1 MTDNINGVLVVV
13 EVEDNQPIDL
23 GLEMLAL
30 ARRLTD
36 SMGGSVTA
44 VAFGSGLETIGEML
58 IPYGADRVLINDN
71 QIFANFHAEAWLPD
85 LAKIVDEVAPTI
97 VLIGHSE
104 SGTDLAPRLAFRL
117 DVDVATGCESI
128 DILNGRPHMTRSCF
142 GGLAREVV
150 TFSKSPAVATIRSK
164 SQQSLT
170 PTTERSGGVEN
181 VSSVLDVNSIRTRV
195 VSREQEE
202 VIGGVKMENA
212 KIVIGGGVGL
222 GGPEG
227 FKTLNEIAELV
238 DGAVGASRAAC
249 DLDWCPRSYQ
259 IGLSGRTVA
268 PELYLAV
275 GISGASHH
283 MAGCGNSKTIVS
295 INSDPKAEIFK
306 SSRFGIVGNSQEI
319 MPALAEEIRKLKA

>member
-1 MTDNINGVLVVV
+1 MTDNNNGVLVVV
-13 EVEDNQPIDL
+13 EVLESQPIDL

-36 SMGGSVTA
+36 SMGGIVTA
-44 VAFGSGLETIGEML
+44 VAFGTGLETTGETL
-58 IPYGADRVLINDN
+58 IAHGADQVLINDN
-71 QIFANFHAEAWLPD
+71 AIFTNFHAEAWLPD
-85 LAKIVDEVAPTI
+85 LSKMIAEVAPAL

-104 SGTDLAPRLAFRL
+104 TGTDLAPRLAFRL

-128 DILNGRPHMTRSCF
+128 EIMNGRPHMTRSCF

-150 TFSKSPAVATIRSK
+150 TFTKTPAVATVRSK
-164 SQQSLT
+164 SQQAL
-170 PTTERSGGVEN
+170 PPMMERAGEIKHVDSILDEN
-181 VSSVLDVNSIRTRV
+181 SMRTRV
-195 VSREQEE
+195 VNREREK
-202 VIGGVKMENA
+202 VDGVKMESA
-212 KIVIGGGVGL
+212 KIVIGGGLGL

-268 PELYLAV
+268 PELYIAV

-295 INSDPKAEIFK
+295 INSDPNAEIFK
-306 SSRFGIVGNSQEI
+306 SSRFGIVGNSKEI

>member
-1 MTDNINGVLVVV
+1 MTDNNNGVLVVV
-13 EVEDNQPIDL
+13 EMVESQPIDL

-36 SMGGSVTA
+36 SMGGTVTA
-44 VAFGSGLETIGEML
+44 VAFGTGLETAGEIL
-58 IPYGADRVLINDN
+58 TAYGADQVLINDN
-71 QIFANFHAEAWLPD
+71 AIFANFHAEAWLPD
-85 LAKIVDEVAPTI
+85 LSKIVAEVAPAI
-97 VLIGHSE
+97 VLIGHSL

-128 DILNGRPHMTRSCF
+128 DIINGRPHMTRSCF

-150 TFSKSPAVATIRSK
+150 TFNKTPAVATIRSK
-164 SQQSLT
+164 TQQALT
-170 PTTERSGGVEN
+170 PMMERAGEVKHVTSI
-181 VSSVLDVNSIRTRV
+181 LDVNSIRSRV
-195 VSREQEE
+195 VNREREKA
-202 VIGGVKMENA
+202 VGVKLESA
-212 KIVIGGGVGL
+212 KIVIGGGLGL

-227 FKTLNEIAELV
+227 FNTLNEIAELV

-259 IGLSGRTVA
+259 IGLTGRTVA

-295 INSDPKAEIFK
+295 INSDPDAAIFK

-319 MPALAEEIRKLKA
+319 MPALVEEIRKMKA

>member
-1 MTDNINGVLVVV
+1 MTDNNNGVLVVV
-13 EVEDNQPIDL
+13 EVENNQPIDL

-36 SMGGSVTA
+36 VMGGSVTA
-44 VAFGSGLETIGEML
+44 VAFGTGLETIGEML
-58 IPYGADRVLINDN
+58 IAYGADRVLINDN

-85 LAKIVDEVAPTI
+85 LAKIVAEVTPTI

-181 VSSVLDVNSIRTRV
+181 VISILDVNSIRTRV

-202 VIGGVKMENA
+202 VVGGVKMENA

-295 INSDPKAEIFK
+295 INADPKAEIFK

>member
-1 MTDNINGVLVVV
+1 MTDNNNGVLVVV
-13 EVEDNQPIDL
+13 EVLESQPIDL

-36 SMGGSVTA
+36 SMGGIVTA
-44 VAFGSGLETIGEML
+44 VAFGTGLETTGETL
-58 IPYGADRVLINDN
+58 IAHGADQVLINDN
-71 QIFANFHAEAWLPD
+71 AIFANFHAEAWLPD
-85 LAKIVDEVAPTI
+85 LSKMIAEVAPAL

-104 SGTDLAPRLAFRL
+104 TGTDLAPRLAFRL

-128 DILNGRPHMTRSCF
+128 EIMNGRPHMTRSCF

-150 TFSKSPAVATIRSK
+150 TFTKTPALATVRSK
-164 SQQSLT
+164 SQQAL
-170 PTTERSGGVEN
+170 PPMMERAGEIKHVDSILDEN
-181 VSSVLDVNSIRTRV
+181 SMRTRV
-195 VSREQEE
+195 VNREREK
-202 VIGGVKMENA
+202 VDGVKMESA
-212 KIVIGGGVGL
+212 KIVIGGGLGL

-268 PELYLAV
+268 PELYIAV

-295 INSDPKAEIFK
+295 VNSDPNAEIFK

>member
-1 MTDNINGVLVVV
+1 MTDNNNGVLVVV
-13 EVEDNQPIDL
+13 EVLESLPIDL

-36 SMGGSVTA
+36 STGGIVTA
-44 VAFGSGLETIGEML
+44 VAFGSGLENTGDIL
-58 IPYGADRVLINDN
+58 IAHGADQVLINDN
-71 QIFANFHAEAWLPD
+71 AIFANFHAEAWLPD
-85 LAKIVDEVAPTI
+85 LSKIIAEVAPDI

-128 DILNGRPHMTRSCF
+128 EITNGQPHMTRSCF

-150 TFSKSPAVATIRSK
+150 TFTKKPALATIRSK
-164 SQQSLT
+164 TQQALE
-170 PTTERSGGVEN
+170 PMVERAGEVKHVNSI
-181 VSSVLDVNSIRTRV
+181 LDENSIRTRV
-195 VSREQEE
+195 ISRETEKAD
-202 VIGGVKMENA
+202 GARMESA
-212 KIVIGGGVGL
+212 KIVIGGGLGL

-295 INSDPKAEIFK
+295 VNSDPKAEIFK
-306 SSRFGIVGNSQEI
+306 SSRFGIVGNSKEI

>member
-1 MTDNINGVLVVV
+1 MTDNNNGVLVVV
-13 EVEDNQPIDL
+13 EVEDSQPIDL

-30 ARRLTD
+30 ARRLTE

-44 VAFGSGLETIGEML
+44 VAFGTGLETIGEML
-58 IPYGADRVLINDN
+58 VAYGADQVLLNDN

-85 LAKIVDEVAPTI
+85 LTKIVAEVAPAL
-97 VLIGHSE
+97 VLIGHSD

-128 DILNGRPHMTRSCF
+128 DILSGQPHMTRSCF

-150 TFSKSPAVATIRSK
+150 TFSKTPALATIRSK
-164 SQQSLT
+164 SQQALT
-170 PTTERSGGVEN
+170 PSTERPGEVKN
-181 VSSVLDVNSIRTRV
+181 VSSILDVNSIRTRV
-195 VSREQEE
+195 VSREREKA
-202 VIGGVKMENA
+202 VGGVKMENA

-238 DGAVGASRAAC
+238 GGAVGASRAAC

-295 INSDPKAEIFK
+295 VNSDPKAEIFK

-319 MPALAEEIRKLKA
+319 MPALAEEIRKIKA

>member
-1 MTDNINGVLVVV
+1 MTDNNNGVLVVV
-13 EVEDNQPIDL
+13 EVEGSQPTDL
-23 GLEMLAL
+23 ALEMLAL
-30 ARRLTD
+30 ARQLTD
-36 SMGGSVTA
+36 SIGGRVTA
-44 VAFGSGLETIGEML
+44 VAFGAGLETTGEIL
-58 IPYGADRVLINDN
+58 TAYGADQVLLNDSE
-71 QIFANFHAEAWLPD
+71 IFANFHAEAWLPD
-85 LAKIVDEVAPTI
+85 LSKIVKDTVPAV
-97 VLIGHSE
+97 VLFGHSE
-104 SGTDLAPRLAFRL
+104 AGSDLAPRLAFRL

-128 DILNGRPHMTRSCF
+128 DIINGRPHMTRGCF

-150 TFSKSPAVATIRSK
+150 TFTKTPAVATIRSK
-164 SQQSLT
+164 SQEALA
-170 PTTERSGGVEN
+170 PVMERAGEIKN
-181 VSSVLDVNSIRTRV
+181 VSSILDVNSIRTRV
-195 VSREQEE
+195 VNREQEKA
-202 VIGGVKMENA
+202 VGGVKMESA
-212 KIVIGGGVGL
+212 KVVIGGGLGL

-306 SSRFGIVGNSQEI
+306 SSRYGIIGNSQEI

>member
-1 MTDNINGVLVVV
+1 MTDNNNGVLVVV
-13 EVEDNQPIDL
+13 EMVESQPIDL

-36 SMGGSVTA
+36 SMGGTVTA
-44 VAFGSGLETIGEML
+44 VAFGTGLETAGEIL
-58 IPYGADRVLINDN
+58 TAYGADQVLINDN
-71 QIFANFHAEAWLPD
+71 AIFANFHAEAWLPD
-85 LAKIVDEVAPTI
+85 LSKIVAEVAPAI
-97 VLIGHSE
+97 VLIGHSL

-128 DILNGRPHMTRSCF
+128 DIINGRPHMTRSCF

-150 TFSKSPAVATIRSK
+150 TFNKTPAVATVRSK
-164 SQQSLT
+164 TQQALT
-170 PTTERSGGVEN
+170 PMMERAGEVKHVTSI
-181 VSSVLDVNSIRTRV
+181 LDVNSIRSRV
-195 VSREQEE
+195 VNREREKA
-202 VIGGVKMENA
+202 VGVKLESA
-212 KIVIGGGVGL
+212 KIVIGGGLGL

-227 FKTLNEIAELV
+227 FNTLNEIAELV

-259 IGLSGRTVA
+259 IGLTGRTVA

-295 INSDPKAEIFK
+295 INSDPDAAIFK

-319 MPALAEEIRKLKA
+319 MPALVEEIRKMKA

>member
-1 MTDNINGVLVVV
+1 MTDNNNGVLVVV
-13 EVEDNQPIDL
+13 EALESQPIDL

-36 SMGGSVTA
+36 SMGGIVTA
-44 VAFGSGLETIGEML
+44 VAFGTGLETTGETL
-58 IPYGADRVLINDN
+58 IAHGADQVLINDN
-71 QIFANFHAEAWLPD
+71 AIFANFHAEAWLPD
-85 LAKIVDEVAPTI
+85 LSKMIAEVAPAI

-104 SGTDLAPRLAFRL
+104 TGTDLAPRLAFRL

-128 DILNGRPHMTRSCF
+128 EIMNGRPHMTRSCF

-150 TFSKSPAVATIRSK
+150 TFTKTPALATVRSK
-164 SQQSLT
+164 SQQAL
-170 PTTERSGGVEN
+170 PPMMERAGEIKHVDSILDEN
-181 VSSVLDVNSIRTRV
+181 SMRTRV
-195 VSREQEE
+195 VNREREK
-202 VIGGVKMENA
+202 VDGVKMESA
-212 KIVIGGGVGL
+212 KIVIGGGLGL

-268 PELYLAV
+268 PELYIAV

-295 INSDPKAEIFK
+295 VNSDPNAEIFK

-319 MPALAEEIRKLKA
+319 MPALVEEIRKLKA

>member
-1 MTDNINGVLVVV
+1 MTDNNNGVLVVV
-13 EVEDNQPIDL
+13 EVSESQPIDL

-30 ARRLTD
+30 ARYLTD
-36 SMGGSVTA
+36 SMGGIVTA
-44 VAFGSGLETIGEML
+44 VAFGTGLETTGETL
-58 IPYGADRVLINDN
+58 IAHGADQVLINDN
-71 QIFANFHAEAWLPD
+71 SIFANFHAEVWLPD
-85 LAKIVDEVAPTI
+85 LSKIIAEVAPAI

-128 DILNGRPHMTRSCF
+128 EVMNGQPHMTRSCF

-150 TFSKSPAVATIRSK
+150 TFTKTPALATVRSK
-164 SQQSLT
+164 SQQAL
-170 PTTERSGGVEN
+170 PPMMERAGEIKHVNSI
-181 VSSVLDVNSIRTRV
+181 LDENSIRTRV
-195 VSREQEE
+195 VNRETEKAD
-202 VIGGVKMENA
+202 GVKMESA
-212 KIVIGGGVGL
+212 KIVIGGGLGL

-268 PELYLAV
+268 PELYIAV

-295 INSDPKAEIFK
+295 VNSDPNAEIFK

>member
-1 MTDNINGVLVVV
+1 MTDNNNGVLVVV
-13 EVEDNQPIDL
+13 EVLESQPIDL

-36 SMGGSVTA
+36 SMGGIVTA
-44 VAFGSGLETIGEML
+44 VAFGTGLETTGETL
-58 IPYGADRVLINDN
+58 IAHGADQVLINDN
-71 QIFANFHAEAWLPD
+71 AIFANFHAEAWLPD
-85 LAKIVDEVAPTI
+85 LSKMIAEVAPAI

-104 SGTDLAPRLAFRL
+104 TGTDLAPRLAFRL

-128 DILNGRPHMTRSCF
+128 EIMNGRPHMTRSCF

-150 TFSKSPAVATIRSK
+150 TFTKTPALATVRSK
-164 SQQSLT
+164 SQQAL
-170 PTTERSGGVEN
+170 PPMMERAGEIKHVDSILEEN
-181 VSSVLDVNSIRTRV
+181 SMRTRV
-195 VSREQEE
+195 VNREREK
-202 VIGGVKMENA
+202 VDGVKMESA
-212 KIVIGGGVGL
+212 KIVIGGGLGL

-268 PELYLAV
+268 PELYIAV

-295 INSDPKAEIFK
+295 INSDPNAEIFK
-306 SSRFGIVGNSQEI
+306 SSRFGIVGNSKEI

>member
-1 MTDNINGVLVVV
+1 MTDNNNGVLVVV
-13 EVEDNQPIDL
+13 EVLESQPIDL

-36 SMGGSVTA
+36 SMGGIVTA
-44 VAFGSGLETIGEML
+44 VAFGTGLETTGETL
-58 IPYGADRVLINDN
+58 IAHGADQVLINDN
-71 QIFANFHAEAWLPD
+71 AIFANFHAEAWLPD
-85 LAKIVDEVAPTI
+85 LSKMIAEVAPAI

-104 SGTDLAPRLAFRL
+104 TGTDLAPRLAFRL

-128 DILNGRPHMTRSCF
+128 EIMNGRPHMTRSCF

-150 TFSKSPAVATIRSK
+150 TFTKTPALATVRSK
-164 SQQSLT
+164 SQQAL
-170 PTTERSGGVEN
+170 PPMMERAGEIKHVDSILDEN
-181 VSSVLDVNSIRTRV
+181 SMRTRV
-195 VSREQEE
+195 VNREREK
-202 VIGGVKMENA
+202 VDGVKMESA
-212 KIVIGGGVGL
+212 KIVIGGGLGL

-268 PELYLAV
+268 PELYIAV

-295 INSDPKAEIFK
+295 VNSDPNAEIFK

>member
-1 MTDNINGVLVVV
+1 MTDNNNGVLVVV
-13 EVEDNQPIDL
+13 EVLESQPIDL

-30 ARRLTD
+30 ARHLTD
-36 SMGGSVTA
+36 SMGGIVTA
-44 VAFGSGLETIGEML
+44 VAFGDGLETTGETL
-58 IPYGADRVLINDN
+58 IAHGADQVLINDN
-71 QIFANFHAEAWLPD
+71 AIFANFHAEAWLPD
-85 LAKIVDEVAPTI
+85 LSKMIAEVAPAI

-104 SGTDLAPRLAFRL
+104 TGTDLAPRLAFRL

-128 DILNGRPHMTRSCF
+128 EIMNGRPHMTRSCF

-150 TFSKSPAVATIRSK
+150 TFTKTPALATVRSK
-164 SQQSLT
+164 SQQAL
-170 PTTERSGGVEN
+170 PPMMERAGEIKHVDSILDEN
-181 VSSVLDVNSIRTRV
+181 SMRTRV
-195 VSREQEE
+195 VNREREK
-202 VIGGVKMENA
+202 VDGVKMESA
-212 KIVIGGGVGL
+212 KIVIGGGLGL

-268 PELYLAV
+268 PELYIAV

-295 INSDPKAEIFK
+295 INSDPNAEIFK
-306 SSRFGIVGNSQEI
+306 SSRFGIVGNSKEI

>member
-1 MTDNINGVLVVV
+1 MTDNNNGVLVVV
-13 EVEDNQPIDL
+13 EVLESQPIDL

-36 SMGGSVTA
+36 SMGGIVTA
-44 VAFGSGLETIGEML
+44 VAFGTGLETTGETL
-58 IPYGADRVLINDN
+58 IAHGADQVLINDN
-71 QIFANFHAEAWLPD
+71 AIFANFHAEAWLPD
-85 LAKIVDEVAPTI
+85 LSKMIAEVAPAL

-104 SGTDLAPRLAFRL
+104 TGTDLAPRLAFRL

-128 DILNGRPHMTRSCF
+128 EIMNGRPHMTRSCF

-150 TFSKSPAVATIRSK
+150 TFTKTPALATVRSK
-164 SQQSLT
+164 SQQAL
-170 PTTERSGGVEN
+170 PPMMERAGEIKHVDSILDEN
-181 VSSVLDVNSIRTRV
+181 SMRTRV
-195 VSREQEE
+195 VNREREK
-202 VIGGVKMENA
+202 VDGVKMESA
-212 KIVIGGGVGL
+212 KIVIGGGLGL

-268 PELYLAV
+268 PELYIAV

-295 INSDPKAEIFK
+295 VNSDPNAEIFK
-306 SSRFGIVGNSQEI
+306 SSRFGIVGNSKEI

>member
-1 MTDNINGVLVVV
+1 MTDSNNGVLVVV
-13 EVEDNQPIDL
+13 EVVESQPVDL

-30 ARRLTD
+30 ARQLTD
-36 SMGGSVTA
+36 SLGGAVTA
-44 VAFGSGLETIGEML
+44 VAFGAGMENAGELL
-58 IPYGADRVLINDN
+58 IAHGADQVFINDN
-71 QIFANFHAEAWLPD
+71 VIFANFHSEAWLPD
-85 LAKIVDEVAPTI
+85 LSKIISEVAPDI

-104 SGTDLAPRLAFRL
+104 PGTDLAPRLAFRL

-128 DILNGRPHMTRSCF
+128 EIINGRPHMTRSCF

-150 TFSKSPAVATIRSK
+150 TFTKTPALATIRSK
-164 SQQSLT
+164 THQALE
-170 PTTERSGGVEN
+170 PVMERAGEVKDVISILDE
-181 VSSVLDVNSIRTRV
+181 SSMRTRV
-195 VSREQEE
+195 VSRETEKAD
-202 VIGGVKMENA
+202 GAKMESA
-212 KIVIGGGVGL
+212 KIVIGGGLGL

-227 FKTLNEIAELV
+227 FKTLNEIAEMV

-268 PELYLAV
+268 PELYIAV

-295 INSDPKAEIFK
+295 VNSDPNAEIFK
-306 SSRFGIVGNSQEI
+306 SSRFGIVGKSQEI

>member
-1 MTDNINGVLVVV
+1 MTENNNGVLVVV
-13 EVEDNQPIDL
+13 EVVGSQPIDL

-36 SMGGSVTA
+36 SMGGTVTA
-44 VAFGSGLETIGEML
+44 VAFGTGLETTGGIL
-58 IPYGADRVLINDN
+58 TAYGADQVLINDN
-71 QIFANFHAEAWLPD
+71 AIFANFHAEAWLPD
-85 LAKIVDEVAPTI
+85 LSKIIAEVAPAI

-104 SGTDLAPRLAFRL
+104 TGTDLAPRLAFRL

-128 DILNGRPHMTRSCF
+128 DIINGRPHMTRGCF

-150 TFSKSPAVATIRSK
+150 TFTKTPALATIRSK
-164 SQQSLT
+164 TQEALS
-170 PTTERSGGVEN
+170 PMMERAGEVKQ
-181 VSSVLDVNSIRTRV
+181 VSSILDVNSIRTRV
-195 VSREQEE
+195 VNREREKAD
-202 VIGGVKMENA
+202 GGVKMESA
-212 KIVIGGGVGL
+212 KIVIGGGLGL

-295 INSDPKAEIFK
+295 VNSDPNAEIFK

-319 MPALAEEIRKLKA
+319 MPALVEEIRKLKA

>member
-1 MTDNINGVLVVV
+1 MTESNNGVLVVV
-13 EVEDNQPIDL
+13 EMVESQPIDL

-36 SMGGSVTA
+36 SMGGTVTA
-44 VAFGSGLETIGEML
+44 VAFGTGLETTGEML
-58 IPYGADRVLINDN
+58 TAYGADQVLINDN
-71 QIFANFHAEAWLPD
+71 SIFANFHAEAWLPD
-85 LAKIVDEVAPTI
+85 LSKIVAEVAPAL
-97 VLIGHSE
+97 VLIGHSL
-104 SGTDLAPRLAFRL
+104 SGTDLAPRLAYRL

-128 DILNGRPHMTRSCF
+128 DIVNGRPHMTRSCF

-150 TFSKSPAVATIRSK
+150 TFNKTPAVATIRSK
-164 SQQSLT
+164 TQEPLT
-170 PTTERSGGVEN
+170 PMMERVGEVKH
-181 VSSVLDVNSIRTRV
+181 VSSILDVNSIRTRV
-195 VSREQEE
+195 VNREREKA
-202 VIGGVKMENA
+202 VGVKLESA
-212 KIVIGGGVGL
+212 KIVIGGGLGL

-227 FKTLNEIAELV
+227 FNTLNEIAELV

-259 IGLSGRTVA
+259 IGLTGRTVA

-295 INSDPKAEIFK
+295 INSDPDAAIFK

-319 MPALAEEIRKLKA
+319 MPALVEEIRKLKA

>member
-1 MTDNINGVLVVV
+1 MTDNNNGVLVVV
-13 EVEDNQPIDL
+13 EVLENQPIDL

-36 SMGGSVTA
+36 SMGGIVTA
-44 VAFGSGLETIGEML
+44 VAFGTGLETTGETL
-58 IPYGADRVLINDN
+58 IAHGADQVLINDN
-71 QIFANFHAEAWLPD
+71 AIFANFHAEAWLPD
-85 LAKIVDEVAPTI
+85 LSKMIAEVAPAL

-104 SGTDLAPRLAFRL
+104 TGTDLAPRLAFRL
-117 DVDVATGCESI
+117 DVDVATSCESI
-128 DILNGRPHMTRSCF
+128 EIINGRPHMTRSCF

-150 TFSKSPAVATIRSK
+150 TFTKTPALATVRSK
-164 SQQSLT
+164 SQQAL
-170 PTTERSGGVEN
+170 PPMMERAGEIKHVDSILDEN
-181 VSSVLDVNSIRTRV
+181 SMRTRV
-195 VSREQEE
+195 VNREREK
-202 VIGGVKMENA
+202 VDGVKMESA
-212 KIVIGGGVGL
+212 KIVIGGGLGL

-268 PELYLAV
+268 PELYIAV

-295 INSDPKAEIFK
+295 INSDPNAEIFK
-306 SSRFGIVGNSQEI
+306 SSRFGIVGNSKEI
-319 MPALAEEIRKLKA
+319 MPALAEEIRKLKG

>member
-1 MTDNINGVLVVV
+1 MTYGNNGVLVVI
-13 EVEDNQPIDL
+13 EVAESKPVDL
-23 GLEMLAL
+23 GLETLAL
-30 ARRLTD
+30 ARQLAD
-36 SMGGSVTA
+36 NLGGDVTA
-44 VAFGSGLETIGEML
+44 VAFGAGLENIGEKL
-58 IPYGADRVLINDN
+58 IAHGADQVLVNDN
-71 QIFANFHAEAWLPD
+71 AIFDNFHAEAWLPD
-85 LAKIVDEVAPTI
+85 LTKIISEVAPDV

-104 SGTDLAPRLAFRL
+104 PGTDLAPRLAFRL

-128 DILNGRPHMTRSCF
+128 EIIDGQPNMTRSCF
-142 GGLAREVV
+142 GGLAREVI
-150 TFSKSPAVATIRSK
+150 TFSKKPVLATIRSK
-164 SQQSLT
+164 TQQALE
-170 PTTERSGGVEN
+170 PMVERVGEIQIVN
-181 VSSVLDVNSIRTRV
+181 SVLDENSIRTRL
-195 VSREQEE
+195 VSREKEKAD
-202 VIGGVKMENA
+202 GAKMESA
-212 KIVIGGGVGL
+212 KIVIGGGLGL

-227 FKTLNEIAELV
+227 FKMLNEIAELV

-295 INSDPKAEIFK
+295 VNTDPKAEIFK

>member
-1 MTDNINGVLVVV
+1 MTDNNNGVLVVV

-44 VAFGSGLETIGEML
+44 VAFGTGLETIGEML
-58 IPYGADRVLINDN
+58 IAYGADRVLINDN

-97 VLIGHSE
+97 VLIGHSD

-150 TFSKSPAVATIRSK
+150 TFSKLPAVATIRSK
-164 SQQSLT
+164 SQQSLI
-170 PTTERSGGVEN
+170 PTTERSGRVEN
-181 VSSVLDVNSIRTRV
+181 VISILDVNSIRTRV

-202 VIGGVKMENA
+202 AIGGVKMENA

-249 DLDWCPRSYQ
+249 DLDWCHALTRLVCPGAQWHLNYTLRSGSPVLVTTWQ
-259 IGLSGRTVA
+259 AVA
-268 PELYLAV
+268 TLRPLFQSILIQKQKFLNHLASV
-275 GISGASHH
+275 
-283 MAGCGNSKTIVS
+283 
-295 INSDPKAEIFK
+295 
-306 SSRFGIVGNSQEI
+306 
-319 MPALAEEIRKLKA
+319 

>member
-1 MTDNINGVLVVV
+1 MIDNNNGVLVVV
-13 EVEDNQPIDL
+13 EMAGNQPVDL

-36 SMGGSVTA
+36 SVGGTVTA
-44 VAFGSGLETIGEML
+44 VAFGDGLENTGETL
-58 IPYGADRVLINDN
+58 TSYGADQVLINDN
-71 QIFANFHAEAWLPD
+71 TAFANFHAEAWLPD
-85 LAKIVDEVAPTI
+85 LSKIIVEVAPAI
-97 VLIGHSE
+97 VLVGHSDA
-104 SGTDLAPRLAFRL
+104 GTDLAPRLAFRL
-117 DVDVATGCESI
+117 DVDVATGCEAVDVI
-128 DILNGRPHMTRSCF
+128 DGRPHMTRGCF

-150 TFSKSPAVATIRSK
+150 TFAKSPAIATIRSK
-164 SQQSLT
+164 SQEALT
-170 PTTERSGGVEN
+170 PIIERAGEVKH
-181 VSSVLDVNSIRTRV
+181 VSSILDVNSIRTRV
-195 VSREQEE
+195 VNREREKA
-202 VIGGVKMENA
+202 VGGVKMESA
-212 KIVIGGGVGL
+212 KVVIGGGLGL

>member
-1 MTDNINGVLVVV
+1 MTDNNNGVLVVV
-13 EVEDNQPIDL
+13 EVLENQPIDL

-36 SMGGSVTA
+36 SMGGIVTA
-44 VAFGSGLETIGEML
+44 VAFGTGLETTGETL
-58 IPYGADRVLINDN
+58 IAHGADQVLINDN
-71 QIFANFHAEAWLPD
+71 AIFANFHAEAWLPD
-85 LAKIVDEVAPTI
+85 LSKMIAEVAPAL

-104 SGTDLAPRLAFRL
+104 TGTDLAPRLAFRL
-117 DVDVATGCESI
+117 DVDVATSCESI
-128 DILNGRPHMTRSCF
+128 EIINGRPHMTRSCF

-150 TFSKSPAVATIRSK
+150 TFTKTPALATVRSK
-164 SQQSLT
+164 SQQAL
-170 PTTERSGGVEN
+170 PPMMERAGEIKHVDSILDEN
-181 VSSVLDVNSIRTRV
+181 SMRTRV
-195 VSREQEE
+195 VNREREK
-202 VIGGVKMENA
+202 VDGAKMESA
-212 KIVIGGGVGL
+212 KIVIGGGLGL

-268 PELYLAV
+268 PELYIAV

-295 INSDPKAEIFK
+295 INSDPNAEIFK
-306 SSRFGIVGNSQEI
+306 SSRFGIVGNSKEI

>member
-97 VLIGHSE
+97 VLIGHSD

-117 DVDVATGCESI
+117 NVDVATGCESI

-164 SQQSLT
+164 SQQSLI
-170 PTTERSGGVEN
+170 PTTERSGRVEN
-181 VSSVLDVNSIRTRV
+181 VISILDVNSIRTHV
-195 VSREQEE
+195 VSREREE

>member
-1 MTDNINGVLVVV
+1 MTDNNNGVLVVV
-13 EVEDNQPIDL
+13 EVLESQPIDL

-36 SMGGSVTA
+36 SMGGIVTA
-44 VAFGSGLETIGEML
+44 VAFGTGLETTGETL
-58 IPYGADRVLINDN
+58 IAHGADQVLINDN
-71 QIFANFHAEAWLPD
+71 AIFANFHAEAWLPD
-85 LAKIVDEVAPTI
+85 LSKMIAEVTPAL

-104 SGTDLAPRLAFRL
+104 TGTDLAPRLAFRL
-117 DVDVATGCESI
+117 DVDVATSCESI
-128 DILNGRPHMTRSCF
+128 EIINGRPHMTRSCF

-150 TFSKSPAVATIRSK
+150 TFTKTPALATVRSK
-164 SQQSLT
+164 SQQAL
-170 PTTERSGGVEN
+170 PPMMERAGEIKHVDSILDEN
-181 VSSVLDVNSIRTRV
+181 SMRTRV
-195 VSREQEE
+195 VNREQEK
-202 VIGGVKMENA
+202 VDGVKMESA
-212 KIVIGGGVGL
+212 KIVIGGGLGL

-268 PELYLAV
+268 PELYIAV

-295 INSDPKAEIFK
+295 INSDPNAEIFK
-306 SSRFGIVGNSQEI
+306 SSRFGIVGNSKEI
-319 MPALAEEIRKLKA
+319 MPALAEEIRKLKG

>member
-1 MTDNINGVLVVV
+1 MTYGNNGVLVVI
-13 EVEDNQPIDL
+13 EVAESKPVDL

-30 ARRLTD
+30 ARQLAD
-36 SMGGSVTA
+36 NLGGDVTA
-44 VAFGSGLETIGEML
+44 VAFGAGLENIGEKL
-58 IPYGADRVLINDN
+58 IAHGADQVLVNDN
-71 QIFANFHAEAWLPD
+71 AIFDNFHAEAWLPD
-85 LAKIVDEVAPTI
+85 LTKIISEVAPDV

-104 SGTDLAPRLAFRL
+104 PGTDLAPRLAFRL

-128 DILNGRPHMTRSCF
+128 EIIDGQPNMTRSCF
-142 GGLAREVV
+142 GGLAREVI
-150 TFSKSPAVATIRSK
+150 TFSKKPVLATIRSK
-164 SQQSLT
+164 TQQALE
-170 PTTERSGGVEN
+170 PMVERVGEIQIVN
-181 VSSVLDVNSIRTRV
+181 SVLDENSIRTRL
-195 VSREQEE
+195 VSREKE
-202 VIGGVKMENA
+202 KA
-212 KIVIGGGVGL
+212 
-222 GGPEG
+222 
-227 FKTLNEIAELV
+227 
-238 DGAVGASRAAC
+238 DG

-295 INSDPKAEIFK
+295 VNTDPKAEIFK

>member
-1 MTDNINGVLVVV
+1 MTDNNNGVLVVV
-13 EVEDNQPIDL
+13 EVLESQPIDL

-36 SMGGSVTA
+36 SMGGIVTA
-44 VAFGSGLETIGEML
+44 VAFGTGLETTGETL
-58 IPYGADRVLINDN
+58 IAHGADQVLINDN
-71 QIFANFHAEAWLPD
+71 AIFANFHAEAWLPD
-85 LAKIVDEVAPTI
+85 LSKMIAEVAPAL

-104 SGTDLAPRLAFRL
+104 TGTDLAPRLAFRL

-128 DILNGRPHMTRSCF
+128 EIMNGRPHMTRSCF

-150 TFSKSPAVATIRSK
+150 TFTKTPALATVRSK
-164 SQQSLT
+164 SQQAL
-170 PTTERSGGVEN
+170 PPMMERAGEIKHVDSILDEN
-181 VSSVLDVNSIRTRV
+181 SMRTRV
-195 VSREQEE
+195 VNREREK
-202 VIGGVKMENA
+202 VDGVKMESA
-212 KIVIGGGVGL
+212 KIVIGGGLGL

-268 PELYLAV
+268 PELYIAV

-295 INSDPKAEIFK
+295 INSDPNAEIFK

>member
-1 MTDNINGVLVVV
+1 MTDNNNGVLVVV

-44 VAFGSGLETIGEML
+44 VAFGTGLETIGEML
-58 IPYGADRVLINDN
+58 IAYGADRVLINDN

-164 SQQSLT
+164 SQQSLI
-170 PTTERSGGVEN
+170 PTTERSGRVEN
-181 VSSVLDVNSIRTRV
+181 VISILDVNSIRTRV

-202 VIGGVKMENA
+202 AIGGVKMENA

-319 MPALAEEIRKLKA
+319 IPALAEEIRKLKA

>member
-1 MTDNINGVLVVV
+1 MTDNNNGVLVVV
-13 EVEDNQPIDL
+13 EVLESQPIDL

-36 SMGGSVTA
+36 SMGGIVTA
-44 VAFGSGLETIGEML
+44 VAFGTGLETTGETL
-58 IPYGADRVLINDN
+58 IAHGADQVLINDN
-71 QIFANFHAEAWLPD
+71 AIFANFHAEAWLPD
-85 LAKIVDEVAPTI
+85 LSKMIAEVAPAL

-104 SGTDLAPRLAFRL
+104 TGTDLAPRLAFRL
-117 DVDVATGCESI
+117 DVDVATSCESI
-128 DILNGRPHMTRSCF
+128 EIINGRPHMTRSCF

-150 TFSKSPAVATIRSK
+150 TFTKTPALATVRSK
-164 SQQSLT
+164 SQQAL
-170 PTTERSGGVEN
+170 PPMMERAGEIKHVDSILDEN
-181 VSSVLDVNSIRTRV
+181 SMRTRV
-195 VSREQEE
+195 VNREREK
-202 VIGGVKMENA
+202 VDGAKMESA
-212 KIVIGGGVGL
+212 KIVIGGGLGL

-268 PELYLAV
+268 PELYIAV

-295 INSDPKAEIFK
+295 INSDPNAEIFK
-306 SSRFGIVGNSQEI
+306 SSRFGIVGNSKEI

>member
-1 MTDNINGVLVVV
+1 MTDNKNGVLVVV
-13 EVEDNQPIDL
+13 EVLESQPIDL

-36 SMGGSVTA
+36 SMGGIVTA
-44 VAFGSGLETIGEML
+44 VAFGTGLETTGETL
-58 IPYGADRVLINDN
+58 IAHGADQVLINDN
-71 QIFANFHAEAWLPD
+71 AIFTNFHAEAWLPD
-85 LAKIVDEVAPTI
+85 LSKMIAEVAPAL

-104 SGTDLAPRLAFRL
+104 TGTDLAPRLAFRL

-128 DILNGRPHMTRSCF
+128 EIMNGRPHMTRSCF

-150 TFSKSPAVATIRSK
+150 TFTKTPALATVRSK
-164 SQQSLT
+164 SQQAL
-170 PTTERSGGVEN
+170 PPMMERAGEIKHVDSILDEN
-181 VSSVLDVNSIRTRV
+181 SMRTRV
-195 VSREQEE
+195 VNREREK
-202 VIGGVKMENA
+202 VDGVKMENA
-212 KIVIGGGVGL
+212 KIVIGGGLGL

-268 PELYLAV
+268 PELYIAV

-295 INSDPKAEIFK
+295 INSDPNAEIFK
-306 SSRFGIVGNSQEI
+306 SSRFGIVGNSKEI
-319 MPALAEEIRKLKA
+319 MPALAEEIRKLKG